1 MQYFKTAQLYLTS
14 LVNNFDIFAIS
25 EHSLFDKQLDIF
37 KLTFGDT
44 YNLHAVPASDNPPIL
59 SGEMGHGGLALRWNP
74 SLDDFIQP
82 LSKIESDRIMGIKC
96 SFPGVSPFFISIC
109 LQLTI

>member
-1 MQYFKTAQLYLTS
+1 MNFQLAKFQFCRLS
-14 LVNNFDIFAIS
+14 LARFIDRSRN
-25 EHSLFDKQLDIF
+25 KQLDIF

-59 SGEMGHGGLALRWNP
+59 SGEMGHGGLALLWNL

-82 LSKIESDRIMGIKC
+82 LSKIESESIMGIKC
-96 SFPGVSPFFISIC
+96 LFRGVSPFFISFC